1 MATRPGE
8 VRINITGN
16 ADRLK
21 KATGDATQTLGRF
34 ETETT
39 KKLDRISTKMGNVG
53 KGLSR
58 SVTLPIIGGLALIGK
73 AAMDEEANVATFE
86 KTLANAG
93 VAPDVIKSYD
103 KWITKVQ
110 ESTGFGD
117 SELRSVIALQK
128 QRGYSD
134 EQTKANTKVIM
145 DLARSKGITLDAA
158 EKLYT
163 KGIAGSS
170 KQLIQLGIDR
180 KKADGTLKTSAE
192 LQAEIAGKVAGSSD
206 AYAAS
211 TKGQMEIAKQ
221 SFANL
226 TEELGTSLLPIMTD
240 ILGKL
245 TKLAKE
251 WGPKIKKFIDDHK
264 DLITKIVLVVA
275 AVGPMLVVFSKV
287 IKAVKGVIGI
297 FKALKSAFL
306 IIKTVG
312 TQAIGAI
319 TKSMSFLAANPVF
332 LVVIAIVALI
342 AIFVLLYKKNKA
354 FKEFIDKLWQ
364 SIQKAWDA
372 ILGAVKGAWEGIKSA
387 VEAGVKFVGD
397 IIKLYISIY
406 VAIWNGLW
414 AVIKAV
420 VTTVWD
426 WISAAIQLYLD
437 GVKFVIQTV
446 LDAILLVWNTAWNLV
461 KTAFSAVWDGF
472 SLIVTTVFDAIVA
485 TVKGSVNLIIGFINT
500 IIGLWNG
507 LAFSVPGVHLGPV
520 QFDGYTLEMPDIP
533 KIPKLHSG
541 GVVPGRM
548 GQEVPT
554 MLQAGELVLTAAQA
568 KNMNMGAGHTFNIN
582 VSGSNATAADIAREI
597 AWQMKTQGR

>member
-21 KATGDATQTLGRF
+21 QATGEATKTLGMF

-39 KKLDRISTKMGNVG
+39 KKLDRISKKMGSVG
-53 KGLSR
+53 NGLTKG
-58 SVTLPIIGGLALIGK
+58 VTLPIVGGLALIGK
-73 AAMDEEANVATFE
+73 AAIDEEANVATFH
-86 KTLANAG
+86 KTLSNSG

-103 KWITKVQ
+103 DWITKVQ

-117 SELRSVIALQK
+117 TELRSVVALQK
-128 QRGYSD
+128 QRGFSD
-134 EQTKANTKVIM
+134 EQTKKNTKVIM
-145 DLARSKGITLDAA
+145 DLARSKGITLEAA

-163 KGIAGSS
+163 KGIQGSS

-180 KKADGTLKTSAE
+180 KNADGSLKTSAQ
-192 LQAEIAGKVAGSSD
+192 LQEEIAAKVAGSTE
-206 AYAAS
+206 AYANS
-211 TKGQMEIAKQ
+211 TKGQMDKAKQ
-221 SFANL
+221 SFGNL
-226 TEELGTSLLPIMTD
+226 TEDLGTTLLPIMTTV
-240 ILGKL
+240 L
-245 TKLAKE
+245 TKLTAIAQE

-264 DLITKIVLVVA
+264 SLITKIVLVVA

-297 FKALKSAFL
+297 FKALKTAFT

-312 TQAIGAI
+312 TQALGAI
-319 TKSMSFLAANPVF
+319 QASMSFLAANPIV
-332 LVVIAIVALI
+332 LIVVAIVALI
-342 AIFVLLYKKNKA
+342 AIFVVLYKKNKA
-354 FKEFIDKLWQ
+354 FREFIDKLWQ
-364 SIQKAWDA
+364 AMQKAWDK
-372 ILGAVKGAWEGIKSA
+372 ILVVVKLAVKAIVWYVSTYILI
-387 VEAGVKFVGD
+387 VKTV
-397 IIKLYISIY
+397 IETILKVI
-406 VAIWNGLW
+406 VAIWNGAW
-414 AVIKAV
+414 AVIKAAFTLIWDGIV
-420 VTTVWD
+420 WYVTTYINV
-426 WISAAIQLYLD
+426 I
-437 GVKFVIQTV
+437 KFVIKNV
-446 LDAILLVWNTAWNLV
+446 LDGIMFIWNTAWDLV
-461 KTAFSAVWDGF
+461 KAAFSAVWDGF
-472 SLIVTTVFDAIVA
+472 SLIVTTVFDAIVG

-507 LAFSVPGVHLGPV
+507 LSFSVPGVHLGPV

-548 GQEVPT
+548 GEEVPT
-554 MLQAGELVLTAAQA
+554 ILQAGELVLTAAQA
-568 KNMNMGAGHTFNIN
+568 KKMNMGAGHTFNIN

>member
-21 KATGDATQTLGRF
+21 KATGDATETLGRF

-39 KKLDRISTKMGNVG
+39 KKLDRISAKMGSVG
-53 KGLSR
+53 KGLTKG
-58 SVTLPIIGGLALIGK
+58 VTLPIVGGLALIGK
-73 AAMDEEANVATFE
+73 AAMDEEANVATFH
-86 KTLANAG
+86 KTLSNSG

-103 KWITKVQ
+103 EWITKVQ

-117 SELRSVIALQK
+117 TELRSVVALQK

-134 EQTKANTKVIM
+134 EQTKKNTKVIM
-145 DLARSKGITLDAA
+145 DLARSKGIALDAA

-163 KGIAGSS
+163 KGIQGSS

-180 KKADGTLKTSAE
+180 KNADGSLKTSAQ
-192 LQAEIAGKVAGSSD
+192 LQEEIAAKVAGSTET
-206 AYAAS
+206 YAAS
-211 TKGQMEIAKQ
+211 TKGQMEAAKQ

-226 TEELGTSLLPIMTD
+226 TEDLGTSLLPIMTD
-240 ILGKL
+240 VLGKL
-245 TKLAKE
+245 TKIAKE
-251 WGPKIKKFIDDHK
+251 WGPKIKKFTEDHK
-264 DLITKIVLVVA
+264 GLITKIVLVVA
-275 AVGPMLVVFSKV
+275 TVGPMLVIFSKV
-287 IKAVKGVIGI
+287 IKVVKGVSVA
-297 FKALKSAFL
+297 FKVMKGVFVVTSAEG
-306 IIKTVG
+306 V
-312 TQAIGAI
+312 
-319 TKSMSFLAANPVF
+319 KSMSAVSKAMLALATNPVF
-332 LVVIAIVALI
+332 LVIVGIVALI

-414 AVIKAV
+414 FVIKTA

-472 SLIVTTVFDAIVA
+472 SLIVTTVFDAIVG

-582 VSGSNATAADIAREI
+582 VSGSNASAADIAREI